1 MAHLPYDVVDT
12 QDLRKHRVGSAEQLT
27 ALAQEGHLPKHLL
40 ASVLSLENRQ
50 PFLDRCARIEQ
61 AFTEACTAKSDPCLE
76 SGCAVANEGE
86 VCLQALYNAQTGYQQ
101 ACAAEWIEL
110 FRSPANRLEEWRH

>member
-1 MAHLPYDVVDT
+1 MAHLLYDVVNI
-12 QDLRKHRVGSAEQLT
+12 QDSRKHRVGSAERLT

-40 ASVLSLENRQ
+40 ASVLNVENRQ
-50 PFLDRCARIEQ
+50 LFLDRCAGIEHT
-61 AFTEACTAKSDPCLE
+61 FTEACTANSDPCLE

-86 VCLQALYNAQTGYQQ
+86 ICLQALYNAQSEYQQ

-110 FRSPANRLEEWRH
+110 FRSPANRIEEWKH